1 MSDLTLNGGRARVT
15 SSRLHGE
22 EREDV
27 YGMEWMEEEILN
39 EVVGV
44 G

>member
-1 MSDLTLNGGRARVT
+1 MT
-15 SSRLHGE
+15 SSRLHEE

-27 YGMEWMEEEILN
+27 YEMELMEEEILN
-39 EVVGV
+39 EVMGV

>member
-1 MSDLTLNGGRARVT
+1 MSDLTLSGGRVRVT
-15 SSRLHGE
+15 SSRLHEE

-27 YGMEWMEEEILN
+27 YEMELMEEEILN
-39 EVVGV
+39 EVMGV